1 MPLGLA
7 KQARL
12 RGALAA
18 TAVSTSLSTVKKLT
32 PKNTNP
38 QTPIKSFKKKLL
50 STAALVVVMVTYILL
65 VFFNIFPPF
74 FLMN

>member
-38 QTPIKSFKKKLL
+38 QTPIKSFKKK
-50 STAALVVVMVTYILL
+50 
-65 VFFNIFPPF
+65 NI
-74 FLMN
+74 

>member
-32 PKNTNP
+32 PKNQLANP
-38 QTPIKSFKKKLL
+38 QTRQSKAFKKSVHTRFSGDGL
-50 STAALVVVMVTYILL
+50 T
-65 VFFNIFPPF
+65 
-74 FLMN
+74 